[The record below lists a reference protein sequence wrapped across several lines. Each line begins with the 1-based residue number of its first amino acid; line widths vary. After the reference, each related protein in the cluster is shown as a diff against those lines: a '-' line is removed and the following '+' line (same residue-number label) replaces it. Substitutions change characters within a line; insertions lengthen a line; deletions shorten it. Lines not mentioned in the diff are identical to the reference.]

1 LSTQAKA
8 AQSLS
13 AQSMSPSPSSSRL
26 LRQSSVVPDPLL
38 LELAAAVDDDEAL
51 EDDATLDDDALD
63 EDDPLDADA
72 LDEAIIPPVP
82 PPPAPPL
89 PDDVLDAS
97 PPLDACV
104 GSN

>member
-26 LRQSSVVPDPLL
+26 LRQSSVVPDPVL
-38 LELAAAVDDDEAL
+38 LELDAALD
-51 EDDATLDDDALD
+51 DDATLDDATLDDALD
-63 EDDPLDADA
+63 DDATLDDAA

-82 PPPAPPL
+82 PPP
-89 PDDVLDAS
+89 DEVLDAS